1 MSLATRIIAL
11 AQAIGADVK
20 TLTASQGSLSALNT
34 TTKASLVAAINE
46 LRTLASS
53 AGAQINDSAGD
64 GDTTVTWSAD
74 KIFDS
79 IEAAKLTVKNDLV
92 NGAGAALD
100 TLSELAAAL
109 GNDPSFAATVA
120 GQIANRVR
128 FDDAQTLTNPQQA
141 QARSNIGAAAAADL
155 STLQAGLGAYD
166 RDYAADYVAAKA

>member
-53 AGAQINDSAGD
+53 AGAQINDSAGN

-109 GNDPSFAATVA
+109 NNDPSFATTVA
-120 GQIANRVR
+120 SQIANRVR
-128 FDDAQTLTNPQQA
+128 FDDVQTLTTPQQA
-141 QARSNIGAAAAADL
+141 QARGNIGAAAAADL
-155 STLQAGLGAYD
+155 STLQAGLGVYD
-166 RDYAADYVAAKA
+166 RDYAADYTAAKA